1 MTFNWYHADW
11 QKLTTQRVRQIVTI
25 GLPELIL
32 PEHVA
37 GFGIIPFVNTPQP
50 EITNLQNVVDDGL
63 EITATEA
70 SQKWSV
76 VNKFETVAEEA
87 EYLESVFVA
96 TRESRQNNNKE
107 ACTAH
112 ILGAYPDPIQRS
124 AALGVYPQAK
134 CDAIR
139 DFVANCVEEE
149 NRVFALL
156 EAATTMAELEAIE
169 SPTWPEA

>member
-1 MTFNWYHADW
+1 MTQYNWYKG

-25 GLPELIL
+25 GLPEIIL

-37 GFGIIPFVNTPQP
+37 EFGIVPFINTPQP
-50 EITNLQNVVDDGL
+50 EITNLQNVEDDGL
-63 EITATEA
+63 EVTATEA
-70 SQKWSV
+70 SQKWAI
-76 VNKFETVAEEA
+76 VNKFKTEAEEA
-87 EYLESVFVA
+87 EYLESVFVS

-107 ACTAH
+107 ACTDH
-112 ILGAYPDPIQRS
+112 ILETFPEPIQRS